1 MAPQLI
7 SVFSSSLP
15 CLFFPLSAELS
26 IFSIQDEFEKSIRI
40 ETEMVSNVCLLLASS
55 APSSGVKYRQSKV
68 HLAAWSLLL
77 DFLQST
83 ICISPFFIIIFIIV
97 IVVVA
102 VVVVVVVAATAAA
115 ASWGFSVAAEPWPSN
130 KPSTSKREAN
140 THTHTHTHWYT
151 HTQ

>member
-102 VVVVVVVAATAAA
+102 VVVVVVAATAAA